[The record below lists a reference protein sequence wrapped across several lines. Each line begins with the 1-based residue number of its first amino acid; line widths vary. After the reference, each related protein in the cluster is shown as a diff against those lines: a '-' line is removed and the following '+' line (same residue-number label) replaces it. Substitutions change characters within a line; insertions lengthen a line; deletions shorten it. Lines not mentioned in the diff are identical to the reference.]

1 MLKNGYLQ
9 VIVEKPVE
17 GLDKDEVVY
26 VRSNEFG
33 QIGDNALVRV
43 LRDEKDRTGIIIPI
57 GNLKIKNEEKEE
69 KQEK

>member
-1 MLKNGYLQ
+1 
-9 VIVEKPVE
+9 
-17 GLDKDEVVY
+17 VY